1 MIVRQVFPGWS
12 IAVPA
17 AFREAFVDEED
28 AEAYWHG
35 YDDHRSIS
43 LTSYLIVDEFR
54 GPVSGEE
61 LTRALAPPKGA
72 RMEEPPPGLLG
83 WGTRGRASG
92 QARASRMLQGM
103 LATDGR
109 ALVVTITSDDLDWAR
124 RIWLSIRNHPVP
136 LAEDGPSRS
145 DPAARMQ

>member
-1 MIVRQVFPGWS
+1 MRARQSVSEPMIVRQVFPGWS

-72 RMEEPPPGLLG
+72 HAAGDARH
-83 WGTRGRASG
+83 GRSG
-92 QARASRMLQGM
+92 ACGHHH
-103 LATDGR
+103 
-109 ALVVTITSDDLDWAR
+109 
-124 RIWLSIRNHPVP
+124 IR
-136 LAEDGPSRS
+136 
-145 DPAARMQ
+145 